1 METRSNY
8 ILVGVVTLALLAALV
23 GFTIWLAK
31 FNDGEKKEYD
41 IFFQQSVNGLAKGSS
56 VSFSGVPV
64 GEVKEIALWGPD
76 PDFVRVRIAIEPNV
90 PILQGTSA
98 TINSL
103 NFTGV
108 ADIQL
113 DGAVKDA
120 PVIACPAEK
129 PESACPAGVPVIPTK
144 PGALGQLLNGAP
156 LLLERLSTAT
166 ERLTNLM
173 SDKNQESIEKILGNV
188 DVLTG
193 SLAQSAPNLEGAIAE
208 TRNTLAQA
216 STALNKVGG
225 AADQMSA
232 LTGSVNTALNDEG
245 KPAIAELR
253 RTLTAANKS
262 LSALEATLKETNPA
276 IDTLNTQTLPEFN
289 QLARDLRQLSSSL
302 KSVTDRVDQN
312 GLGGAISAP
321 PLPDYDAKKSKK

>member
-23 GFTIWLAK
+23 AFTIWLAR

-41 IFFQQSVNGLAKGSS
+41 IFFQQSVNGLAKGSP

-64 GEVKEIALWGPD
+64 GEVKKIALWGPD

-113 DGAVKDA
+113 DGAVKGA
-120 PVIACPAEK
+120 PAIACPVEK
-129 PESACPAGVPVIPTK
+129 PESACPEGVPVIPTK

-193 SLAQSAPNLEGAIAE
+193 SLAQQAPNLEGAIAD
-208 TRNTLAQA
+208 TRNTLAQTSA
-216 STALNKVGG
+216 ALSKVGG
-225 AADQMSA
+225 AAEQMSV
-232 LTGSVNTALNDEG
+232 LTGSVNATLNDEG

-253 RTLTAANKS
+253 KTLTAANKS
-262 LSALEATLKETNPA
+262 LSALEATLKQANPA
-276 IDTLNTQTLPEFN
+276 IDTFNTQTLPEFN
-289 QLARDLRQLSSSL
+289 QLARDLRQLSGSL